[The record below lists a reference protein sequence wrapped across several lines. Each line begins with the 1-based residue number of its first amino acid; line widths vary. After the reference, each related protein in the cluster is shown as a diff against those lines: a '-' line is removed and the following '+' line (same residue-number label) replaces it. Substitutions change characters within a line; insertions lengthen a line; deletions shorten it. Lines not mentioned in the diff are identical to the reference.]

1 MEIELLKDC
10 KLSKSGLKK
19 KKGMQF
25 IVHQEL
31 GIKLISDKKAK
42 KVSGKSI
49 FNVFKL
55 KK

>member
-1 MEIELLKDC
+1 MKIELIKDC

-25 IVHQEL
+25 VVHQEL

-42 KVSGKSI
+42 KVSDK
-49 FNVFKL
+49 NVFKL